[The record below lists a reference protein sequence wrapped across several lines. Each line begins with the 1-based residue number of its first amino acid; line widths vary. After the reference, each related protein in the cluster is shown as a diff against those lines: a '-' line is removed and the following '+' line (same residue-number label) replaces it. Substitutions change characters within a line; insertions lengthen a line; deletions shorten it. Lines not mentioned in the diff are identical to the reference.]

1 MKHYFITDT
10 VEVGKARIE
19 TIAKDLKLHLVKEGD
34 VEFKKIIDRKNRY
47 LKGVKE
53 WMTYWI

>member
-19 TIAKDLKLHLVKEGD
+19 TIAKDLKLHLEKEGNT
-34 VEFKKIIDRKNRY
+34 EFKKIPERKNKY
-47 LKGVKE
+47 IKGVKE
-53 WMTYWI
+53 WMIYWI

>member
-19 TIAKDLKLHLVKEGD
+19 AIAKDLKLHLVKEGNT
-34 VEFKKIIDRKNRY
+34 EFKKIIDRKDKY
-47 LKGVKE
+47 IKGVNSNG
-53 WMTYWI
+53 

>member
-19 TIAKDLKLHLVKEGD
+19 TIAKDLKLHLEKEGNT
-34 VEFKKIIDRKNRY
+34 EFKKIPERKNKY
-47 LKGVKE
+47 IKGVKE
-53 WMTYWI
+53 

>member
-19 TIAKDLKLHLVKEGD
+19 TIAKDLKLHLVKEGNT
-34 VEFKKIIDRKNRY
+34 EFKKIIDRKNRY
-47 LKGVKE
+47 LKGVSK
-53 WMTYWI
+53 WVY

>member
-19 TIAKDLKLHLVKEGD
+19 TIAKDLKLHLVKEGNT
-34 VEFKKIIDRKNRY
+34 EFKKILERKDKY
-47 LKGVKE
+47 IKGVSK
-53 WMTYWI
+53 WVN

>member
-19 TIAKDLKLHLVKEGD
+19 TIAIDLKLHKKKGNT
-34 VEFKKIIDRKNRY
+34 EFKKILERKDKY
-47 LKGVKE
+47 IKGVKE
-53 WMTYWI
+53 WVD

>member
-34 VEFKKIIDRKNRY
+34 VEFKKILDRKNKY
-47 LKGVKE
+47 IKGVSK
-53 WMTYWI
+53 WVN